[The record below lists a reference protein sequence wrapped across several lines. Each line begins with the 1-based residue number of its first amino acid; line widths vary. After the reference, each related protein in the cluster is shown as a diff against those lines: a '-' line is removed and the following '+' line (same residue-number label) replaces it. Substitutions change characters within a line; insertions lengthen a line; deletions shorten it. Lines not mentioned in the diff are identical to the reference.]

1 MARFRNPISRTGC
14 LPATDLVFEGSL
26 EINQGFRCVD
36 VWCSIGTYSCFE
48 VDMIVAVVRE
58 VLDSRSALI
67 PEAVKKLM
75 EIQGIKVNIEADL
88 SKHWTNEEYQ
98 AAGAQL
104 VRNREDLLGGAD
116 VILRINSSDARE
128 IAYARRGSLHVS
140 LLDPY
145 NKRELVEAYA
155 KAGVDALSLEMI
167 PRTTLAQKM
176 DVLSSQASLAGYVA
190 VIKAAERLA
199 RIFPMMMTPAG
210 TITPAKVFVIGAG
223 VAGLQAIAT
232 AKRLG
237 ARVEAFDTR
246 PVVEEQVQSLG
257 AKFLRVDL
265 GETGQTKDGYAKA
278 LSPEQIAKQQE
289 AMARAVASSDVT
301 ITTAKL
307 FGRKAPILITSKML
321 KMLRPGSIIV
331 DLAAGS
337 GGNVEGVEID
347 KEIVVNGVRIIGIDN
362 MPGEVAVH
370 ASQMFASNMVNLLRH
385 IYDTDRGILKLDKD
399 SGADEIALGCVIV
412 RGGAVVH
419 EGIKAHYKG
428 E

>member
-1 MARFRNPISRTGC
+1 
-14 LPATDLVFEGSL
+14 
-26 EINQGFRCVD
+26 
-36 VWCSIGTYSCFE
+36 
-48 VDMIVAVVRE
+48 MIVAVARE
-58 VLDSRSALI
+58 DSDSRSALI
-67 PEAVKKLM
+67 PDAVKKLVG
-75 EIQGIKVNIEADL
+75 IQGIEVHVETGL
-88 SKHWTNEEYQ
+88 SAHWTDAEYQ
-98 AAGAQL
+98 AAGAR
-104 VRNREDLLGGAD
+104 VVKNREDLFRRAD
-116 VILRINSSDARE
+116 VILRINPSDSRE
-128 IAYARRGSLHVS
+128 IRHAKRGALHIS

-145 NKRELVEAYA
+145 NNRNLVEAYA
-155 KAGVDALSLEMI
+155 KVGLDALSLEMI
-167 PRTTLAQKM
+167 PRSTLAQKM

-257 AKFLRVDL
+257 AKFLKVDL

-278 LSPEQIAKQQE
+278 LSPEQTAKQQE
-289 AMARAVASSDVT
+289 AMAKAIAASDVT

-307 FGRKAPILITSKML
+307 FGRKAPILITSKIL
-321 KMLRPGSIIV
+321 KSLRPGSIIV

-337 GGNVEGVEID
+337 GGNVEGVEVD
-347 KEIVVNGVRIIGIDN
+347 KEIVVNGIRIIGIDN
-362 MPGEVAVH
+362 LPGEVAMN
-370 ASQMFASNMVNLLRH
+370 ASQMFASNMVNLLEH
-385 IYDTDRGILKLDKD
+385 IYNADKDALKLDED

-419 EGIKAHYKG
+419 KGIKAHYKG
-428 E
+428 K

>member
-1 MARFRNPISRTGC
+1 
-14 LPATDLVFEGSL
+14 
-26 EINQGFRCVD
+26 
-36 VWCSIGTYSCFE
+36 
-48 VDMIVAVVRE
+48 MIVAVVRE
-58 VLDSRSALI
+58 ELDNRSALI

-75 EIQGIKVNIEADL
+75 KIQGLEVHVETNL
-88 SKHWTNEEYQ
+88 SAHWTDEEYQ
-98 AAGAQL
+98 AAGA
-104 VRNREDLLGGAD
+104 RIIENREDLYGRAD
-116 VILRINSSDARE
+116 VILRINPSDTRE
-128 IAYARRGSLHVS
+128 IGYAKRNALHVS

-145 NKRELVEAYA
+145 NNRKLVEAYA

-199 RIFPMMMTPAG
+199 GIFPMMMTPAG
-210 TITPAKVFVIGAG
+210 TIAPAKVFVIGAG

-257 AKFLRVDL
+257 AKFLKVDL

-278 LSPEQIAKQQE
+278 LSSEQIARQHE
-289 AMARAVASSDVT
+289 AMARAIAGSDVT

-307 FGRKAPILITSKML
+307 FGRKAPILITSRML
-321 KMLRPGSIIV
+321 KSLRPGSIIV

-337 GGNVEGVEID
+337 GGNVEGVEVD
-347 KEIVVNGVRIIGIDN
+347 KEIVVDGVRIIGIDN
-362 MPGEVAVH
+362 LPGEVAVH
-370 ASQMFASNMVNLLRH
+370 ASQMFASNMVNLLGH
-385 IYDTDRGILKLDKD
+385 LYDADNGILKLDEGD
-399 SGADEIALGCVIV
+399 GADEIALGCLIV

-419 EGIKAHYKG
+419 EGIKAHYEG